1 MNAQNFVAF
10 FTNLFSKLKTH
21 KAYYTT
27 ELVFC
32 VAILATLLYKTTKNK
47 LYNKFVD
54 VSK

>member
-10 FTNLFSKLKTH
+10 LQIFLANLRH